1 MTIEYIGLNILE
13 GEFMKFLIL
22 LALTST
28 LAFAGE
34 TKTECPW
41 MKESA
46 SRQNPKANL
55 EAKTKVKPQSSQVS
69 DQ

>member
-1 MTIEYIGLNILE
+1 
-13 GEFMKFLIL
+13 MKFLIL